1 VLHRS
6 QSVLKLHADSP
17 WLIIYDN
24 VEDWETIKPYWPL
37 GNVGA
42 ILITTQNSDLVQVSG
57 GAEIALAPFEPIDGA
72 VLLFQHLR
80 LDKDGSDQLAFEIA
94 KDISTDLGGLAV
106 AISHCAGYIEKS
118 QSTLDEFRK
127 LYQNRAR
134 SSQVWSEDCS
144 TWTYQYQ
151 NTLKTTWDIAL
162 AELPPSSRALINVLA
177 MLDAD
182 AASEEMILRIQ
193 DPIYPNL

>member
-1 VLHRS
+1 M

-24 VEDWETIKPYWPL
+24 VEDWETIKSYWPL

-57 GAEIALAPFEPIDGA
+57 GAEIALAPFEPNDGA
-72 VLLFQHLR
+72 ALLFKQLR

-94 KDISTDLGGLAV
+94 KDLSTTLGGLAV

-118 QSTLDEFRK
+118 QSTLDEFRE
-127 LYQNRAR
+127 LYKNRAR
-134 SSQVWSEDCS
+134 SSKIWSEDCS
-144 TWTYQYQ
+144 TWTYQYH
-151 NTLKTTWDIAL
+151 NTLETTWDIAL
-162 AELPPSSRALINVLA
+162 AELSPSCRALLNVLA

-182 AASEEMILRIQ
+182 TASEEMILRIQ
-193 DPIYPNL
+193 DAMNPDL